1 MAVKADRR
9 GFARLELRRLLAAF
23 RRGCLRGTLAYAAC
37 LWLLVAGTLVFDG
50 AFARAP
56 VGAIGTLLAAAV
68 YLLATGL
75 LFGVVVG
82 LLAVGWAMVGA
93 WALLPVVAVPMGVML
108 ALWLGAGLLAGRA
121 EAVVEALATAAAER
135 DWLVSGAGK
144 VAHAGPVALVV
155 LLPLLFLDLGA
166 LVLDASVL
174 GALGLLF
181 FVFACLVLAGA
192 LPMLGLSLA
201 LVAAGYLRRLRGR
214 WRMWS
219 RHQVGES

>member
-1 MAVKADRR
+1 MGVTAAWR
-9 GFARLELRRLLAAF
+9 GFARLELRRLWAAF
-23 RRGCLRGTLAYAAC
+23 RSGCRRGTLAYAAC
-37 LWLLVAGTLVFDG
+37 LWLVVAGTLVFDG

-56 VGAIGTLLAAAV
+56 AGAIGTLLAAAV
-68 YLLATGL
+68 YLLGTGL
-75 LFGVVVG
+75 VFGVVVG

-93 WALLPVVAVPMGVML
+93 WALVPVVAVPLGVVL

-121 EAVVEALATAAAER
+121 EAVVEALAIAAAER

-174 GALGLLF
+174 GALALLF
-181 FVFACLVLAGA
+181 LAFAGLVLAGA
-192 LPMLGLSLA
+192 VPTLGLSLG
-201 LVAAGYLRRLRGR
+201 LVLAGYVRRLRGR

-219 RHQVGES
+219 RHQAGEL

>member
-1 MAVKADRR
+1 MADRR

-37 LWLLVAGTLVFDG
+37 LWLLVAGNLVFDG

-56 VGAIGTLLAAAV
+56 VAAIGTLVAAAL
-68 YLLATGL
+68 YLLTTGL
-75 LFGVVVG
+75 LFGAVVG

-93 WALLPVVAVPMGVML
+93 GAVLPVVAVPMGVPL

-121 EAVVEALATAAAER
+121 EAVVDALAIAAAER

-174 GALGLLF
+174 GALALLF
-181 FVFACLVLAGA
+181 LVFAGLVLTGAVPMLAVSLSLVLAG
-192 LPMLGLSLA
+192 
-201 LVAAGYLRRLRGR
+201 YLKRLRGR

-219 RHQVGES
+219 RHQAGEL